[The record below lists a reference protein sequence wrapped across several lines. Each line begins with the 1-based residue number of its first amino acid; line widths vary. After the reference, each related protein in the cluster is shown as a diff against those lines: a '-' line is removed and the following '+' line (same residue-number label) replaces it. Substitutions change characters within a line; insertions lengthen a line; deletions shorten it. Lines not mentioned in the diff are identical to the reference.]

1 MIIKKE
7 YKIDQYRGDK
17 LIVVENI
24 LQENEGKM
32 LESKQFVVES
42 KDLLDKQ
49 TDYYII
55 HQIHSNYKK
64 E

>member
-1 MIIKKE
+1 M
-7 YKIDQYRGDK
+7 
-17 LIVVENI
+17 VENI